1 MWWSQQAE
9 SLILG
14 CQNAW
19 SLLSVFSQALATC
32 VLSQHP
38 ARFTKTLLYTRFD
51 SPSPRTETIAQRRSF
66 HGNDDVKPVARLQ
79 IGYCHGY
86 LQRYRIFPQ
95 LFTLY
100 ISLGLRPRVIFGCIL
115 YIPLQNQALTY
126 TKCCTPLN
134 SLPQLAFICTLC

>member
-1 MWWSQQAE
+1 MAQQLAE
-9 SLILG
+9 SVILG

-19 SLLSVFSQALATC
+19 SLLSVFSQAVATC

-38 ARFTKTLLYTRFD
+38 RSLHQDATTRFD

-79 IGYCHGY
+79 IGYRHGY
-86 LQRYRIFPQ
+86 LQRYIPDIPSAVY
-95 LFTLY
+95 T
-100 ISLGLRPRVIFGCIL
+100 ISLPSGDIRV
-115 YIPLQNQALTY
+115 YPIPLQIQALTY

-134 SLPQLAFICTLC
+134 SLPQLTFICTFC